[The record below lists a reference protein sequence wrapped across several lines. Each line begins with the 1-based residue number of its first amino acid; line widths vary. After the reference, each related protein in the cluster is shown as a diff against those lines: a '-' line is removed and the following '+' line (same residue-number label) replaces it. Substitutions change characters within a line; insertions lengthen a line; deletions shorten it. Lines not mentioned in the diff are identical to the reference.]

1 MTIVAFAPSAHSAVV
16 RVSLALA
23 VALLSGC
30 AGGDAGSSTAQAPVV
45 IVPAAPTVTGP
56 PTTKVSLARSDVVGR
71 RFDLGTIVKVEDVSG
86 VPVITF
92 DRWTAR
98 GVADSV
104 LAAEGV
110 PIDLHSDARYQNLNS
125 RITYRIPVAE
135 GALFTYR
142 HCLAV
147 DQPPAQKPSTLEEF
161 ARLQNPD
168 KVVLLT
174 LDQNGRV
181 FSAQNDPAC

>member
-1 MTIVAFAPSAHSAVV
+1 MTIVALNPSAHRTIGRLSLVLAVV
-16 RVSLALA
+16 F
-23 VALLSGC
+23 LSGC
-30 AGGDAGSSTAQAPVV
+30 GGGTRSSTAQDPVV
-45 IVPAAPTVTGP
+45 IVPTVPAPP
-56 PTTKVSLARSDVVGR
+56 PGTATTRTTLAKSDVVGR
-71 RFDLGTIVKVEDVSG
+71 KFDLGTIVKVEDVSG

-98 GVADSV
+98 GVGDSM
-104 LAAEGV
+104 LAAKGV
-110 PIDLHSDARYQNLNS
+110 PIGLHSDAPYQNLNS

-135 GALFTYR
+135 GALFTFR

-147 DQPPAQKPSTLEEF
+147 DQPPQQKPSTLEEF
-161 ARLQNPD
+161 ARLQNPE
-168 KVVLLT
+168 KVMLLT